1 MIETGKIING
11 ECVEVMGTFPEGCV
25 DLVVTSPP
33 YSVNI
38 KYDVYNDS
46 IPMDEYW
53 DFTTKWLTEA
63 YRVLKDDG
71 RIAINVPIE
80 VNVQERGGRIL
91 FNAEFWMKMKEVG
104 FKFYGMVD
112 LTEDSPHRVRQTAWG
127 CYDNET
133 KVMTNNGLK
142 FFKDVDIKTDL
153 FMTLNP
159 TTKEIEYQKAFDYIE
174 KPFKG
179 KLVNIKT
186 RSVNLT
192 ITENHNMV
200 RVDNSKIDVI
210 PFNEITQEVFTIPR
224 SHNGLNNVVDV
235 KTVVIPPVEYGL
247 RSKKIYRNEDS
258 VIVDADDWMR
268 FLGIFLTD
276 GSLTYDVKRGIYKIS
291 IYQTK
296 IKFLKEIEELL
307 ERLPFNFEYKKQ
319 KNEYFCCSKQLASF
333 LLDTK
338 SKNLRTIPDYVFN
351 MSKRQKEILLLWI
364 FYGDGSFT
372 KDNELWKIS
381 VCSEIMKDQILRL
394 LFESGRICSLYSYFA
409 KDRLWNGKII
419 KSNYPMT
426 TIQILNKEQS
436 YIKKKNVTTID
447 YDDKVYC
454 VSVPNKTLLVEKSG
468 QLVWCGN
475 SWMSASSPYIYN
487 PKECIILAYKKTS
500 KKLLKGQSQWTGEP
514 TKVIQE
520 DGTIKNKMVYKD
532 EDKKEF
538 MNLVFGRWEYFA
550 DTKSLTK
557 ATFSMDIPGKAIK
570 ILTYKDDIILDPFM
584 GSGTSAVAA
593 EVLERRWV
601 GIELSPD
608 YTEVAR
614 KRVQAFIDD
623 KKQTKLELKEEVL

>member
-1 MIETGKIING
+1 
-11 ECVEVMGTFPEGCV
+11 
-25 DLVVTSPP
+25 
-33 YSVNI
+33 
-38 KYDVYNDS
+38 
-46 IPMDEYW
+46 
-53 DFTTKWLTEA
+53 
-63 YRVLKDDG
+63 
-71 RIAINVPIE
+71 
-80 VNVQERGGRIL
+80 
-91 FNAEFWMKMKEVG
+91 
-104 FKFYGMVD
+104 
-112 LTEDSPHRVRQTAWG
+112 VRQTAWG

-500 KKLLKGQSQWTGEP
+500 KKLLKGQSQWEGEP

-570 ILTYKDDIILDPFM
+570 ILTYKDDIVLDPFM

-593 EVLERRWV
+593 EVLERRWI

>member
-1 MIETGKIING
+1 
-11 ECVEVMGTFPEGCV
+11 
-25 DLVVTSPP
+25 
-33 YSVNI
+33 
-38 KYDVYNDS
+38 VYNDS

>member
-11 ECVEVMGTFPEGCV
+11 ECVEVMKTFPEGCV

-53 DFTTKWLTEA
+53 DFTTKWLAEA

-127 CYDNET
+127 
-133 KVMTNNGLK
+133 
-142 FFKDVDIKTDL
+142 
-153 FMTLNP
+153 
-159 TTKEIEYQKAFDYIE
+159 
-174 KPFKG
+174 
-179 KLVNIKT
+179 
-186 RSVNLT
+186 
-192 ITENHNMV
+192 
-200 RVDNSKIDVI
+200 
-210 PFNEITQEVFTIPR
+210 
-224 SHNGLNNVVDV
+224 
-235 KTVVIPPVEYGL
+235 
-247 RSKKIYRNEDS
+247 
-258 VIVDADDWMR
+258 
-268 FLGIFLTD
+268 
-276 GSLTYDVKRGIYKIS
+276 
-291 IYQTK
+291 
-296 IKFLKEIEELL
+296 
-307 ERLPFNFEYKKQ
+307 
-319 KNEYFCCSKQLASF
+319 
-333 LLDTK
+333 
-338 SKNLRTIPDYVFN
+338 
-351 MSKRQKEILLLWI
+351 
-364 FYGDGSFT
+364 
-372 KDNELWKIS
+372 
-381 VCSEIMKDQILRL
+381 
-394 LFESGRICSLYSYFA
+394 
-409 KDRLWNGKII
+409 
-419 KSNYPMT
+419 
-426 TIQILNKEQS
+426 
-436 YIKKKNVTTID
+436 
-447 YDDKVYC
+447 
-454 VSVPNKTLLVEKSG
+454 
-468 QLVWCGN
+468 

-500 KKLLKGQSQWTGEP
+500 KKILKGQSQWTGEP

-570 ILTYKDDIILDPFM
+570 ILTYKDDIVLDPFM

-593 EVLERRWV
+593 EVLDRRWV

>member
-1 MIETGKIING
+1 
-11 ECVEVMGTFPEGCV
+11 
-25 DLVVTSPP
+25 VVSSPP
-33 YSVNI
+33 YGVNI

-500 KKLLKGQSQWTGEP
+500 KKLLKGQSQWEGEP

-570 ILTYKDDIILDPFM
+570 ILTYKDDIVLDPFM

-593 EVLERRWV
+593 EVLERRWI

>member
-11 ECVEVMGTFPEGCV
+11 ECVEVMKTFPEGCV

-33 YSVNI
+33 YGVNI

-210 PFNEITQEVFTIPR
+210 PFNEITQDVFTIPR

-235 KTVVIPPVEYGL
+235 ETVVIPPVEYGL
-247 RSKKIYRNEDS
+247 RSKKIYRNGDS
-258 VIVDADDWMR
+258 VIVDADDWVR

-409 KDRLWNGKII
+409 KDRLWNGKLI

-500 KKLLKGQSQWTGEP
+500 KKLLKGESQWTGEP

-570 ILTYKDDIILDPFM
+570 ILTYKDDIVLDPFM

-593 EVLERRWV
+593 EVLERRWI

-614 KRVQAFIDD
+614 KRVQAFIDER
-623 KKQTKLELKEEVL
+623 KQTKLELKEEVL

>member
-454 VSVPNKTLLVEKSG
+454 VSVPNKTLLVEK
-468 QLVWCGN
+468 
-475 SWMSASSPYIYN
+475 
-487 PKECIILAYKKTS
+487 
-500 KKLLKGQSQWTGEP
+500 
-514 TKVIQE
+514 
-520 DGTIKNKMVYKD
+520 
-532 EDKKEF
+532 
-538 MNLVFGRWEYFA
+538 
-550 DTKSLTK
+550 
-557 ATFSMDIPGKAIK
+557 
-570 ILTYKDDIILDPFM
+570 
-584 GSGTSAVAA
+584 
-593 EVLERRWV
+593 
-601 GIELSPD
+601 
-608 YTEVAR
+608 
-614 KRVQAFIDD
+614 
-623 KKQTKLELKEEVL
+623 

>member
-1 MIETGKIING
+1 
-11 ECVEVMGTFPEGCV
+11 
-25 DLVVTSPP
+25 
-33 YSVNI
+33 
-38 KYDVYNDS
+38 
-46 IPMDEYW
+46 MDEYW

-71 RIAINVPIE
+71 RVAINVPIE
-80 VNVQERGGRIL
+80 TNVQERGGRIL

-104 FKFYGMVD
+104 FKFYGMID
-112 LTEDSPHRVRQTAWG
+112 LNEDSPHRVRQTAWG
-127 CYDNET
+127 CYDNKT

-142 FFKDVDIKTDL
+142 FFKDVDINADL

-200 RVDNSKIDVI
+200 RIDNSKIDVI
-210 PFNEITQEVFTIPR
+210 PFNEISQEVFTIPR
-224 SHNGLNNVVDV
+224 NHNGLNTIADVD
-235 KTVVIPPVEYGL
+235 TVIIPPVEYGL
-247 RSKKIYRNEDS
+247 RTKKIYRNENS
-258 VIVDADDWMR
+258 IIVDADDWMR

-291 IYQTK
+291 IYQK
-296 IKFLKEIEELL
+296 KLNFLKEIEELL

-351 MSKRQKEILLLWI
+351 MSKRQKEILLLWL

-394 LFESGRICSLYSYFA
+394 LFESGRICSLYSYLA
-409 KDRLWNGKII
+409 KDRVWNGKLM

-436 YIKKKNVTTID
+436 YIKKKNVTMVD

-475 SWMSASSPYIYN
+475 SWMSASSPYLYN
-487 PKECIILAYKKTS
+487 PKECVILAYKKTS
-500 KKLLKGQSQWTGEP
+500 KKLIKGESQWKGTP
-514 TKVIQE
+514 TEIITE
-520 DGTIKNKMVYKD
+520 DGKVKNKMIYKD

-538 MNLVFGRWEYFA
+538 MNLVFARWDYFS

-557 ATFSMDIPGKAIK
+557 ATFSMDIPSKAIK
-570 ILTYKDDIILDPFM
+570 ILSYKNDIVLDPFM
-584 GSGTSAVAA
+584 GSGTSAFSA
-593 EVLERRWV
+593 ELLGRRWI

-608 YTEVAR
+608 YTEIAR
-614 KRVQAFIDD
+614 KRVQSLIDER
-623 KKQTKLELKEEVL
+623 KQLELELKEEVL

>member
-11 ECVEVMGTFPEGCV
+11 ECVEVMGTFPEGCI
-25 DLVVTSPP
+25 DLVVSSPP
-33 YSVNI
+33 YGVNI

-500 KKLLKGQSQWTGEP
+500 KKLLKGQSQWEGEP

-570 ILTYKDDIILDPFM
+570 ILTYKDDIVLDPFM

-593 EVLERRWV
+593 EVLERRWI

>member
-500 KKLLKGQSQWTGEP
+500 KKLLKGQSQWEGEP

-570 ILTYKDDIILDPFM
+570 ILTYKDDIVLDPFM

-593 EVLERRWV
+593 EVLERRWI

>member
-1 MIETGKIING
+1 
-11 ECVEVMGTFPEGCV
+11 
-25 DLVVTSPP
+25 
-33 YSVNI
+33 
-38 KYDVYNDS
+38 
-46 IPMDEYW
+46 
-53 DFTTKWLTEA
+53 
-63 YRVLKDDG
+63 VLKDDG

-500 KKLLKGQSQWTGEP
+500 KKLLKGQSQWEGEP

-570 ILTYKDDIILDPFM
+570 ILTYKDDIVLDPFM

-593 EVLERRWV
+593 EVLERRWI

>member
-11 ECVEVMGTFPEGCV
+11 ECVEVMGTFPEGCI
-25 DLVVTSPP
+25 DLVVSSPP
-33 YSVNI
+33 YGVNI